1 MAFKVWN
8 PLEFSVA
15 RTVVVSLAF
24 AGSGAD
30 PIEKNLT
37 LTMTSHPSNMDLR

>member
-15 RTVVVSLAF
+15 RTVVVSLALLEV
-24 AGSGAD
+24 GL
-30 PIEKNLT
+30 I
-37 LTMTSHPSNMDLR
+37 PSKKI